1 MFAGFCEKCWTMLN
15 KNKEN
20 NKDVNIQKKLT
31 LITVRKTKIKCPYL
45 QLFAEGHMSYL
56 RYLFLFAHSGV
67 QYTLCLFL
75 LCFSSSYVPYVASF
89 SYLCFFFNC
98 PFGIIWRLFRCR
110 PGNTFIVLVIQL
122 NTVIPFP
129 VLNI

>member
-1 MFAGFCEKCWTMLN
+1 MLN

-75 LCFSSSYVPYVASF
+75 FCFSSSYVASF
-89 SYLCFFFNC
+89 SYLCFFLIAPSVLSDVYFDVALEI
-98 PFGIIWRLFRCR
+98 PLLF
-110 PGNTFIVLVIQL
+110 
-122 NTVIPFP
+122 
-129 VLNI
+129 